1 MNTIIKKVLLLN
13 FIFIITTSLSAQ
25 NWFSG
30 NKKVKGNGVLLKEV
44 REVPNY
50 KEISIGGSFEVVLVS
65 GKQGKIDI
73 EAEENLM
80 AYITTE
86 VTDRVLKINFK
97 KHTNINA
104 TKKMQLLVP
113 YKGIEGVAIGGSGS
127 VSSNHIIDTNNFN
140 ISIAGS
146 GGLNL
151 SLKVVNVTTSISG
164 SGTIDLQGSAEN
176 LNCSIAGSG
185 SVNAYDLKAD
195 KVSINIAGSGSVK
208 TTAITKLKSKLVG
221 SGNVY
226 YKGKPNKI
234 DTKSVGS
241 GSAFNRN

>member
-1 MNTIIKKVLLLN
+1 VYFYNQKTVITIVNNFRVTVLIKNIKMNTIIKKVLLLN

-104 TKKMQLLVP
+104 TKKN
-113 YKGIEGVAIGGSGS
+113 ATF
-127 VSSNHIIDTNNFN
+127 D
-140 ISIAGS
+140 
-146 GGLNL
+146 
-151 SLKVVNVTTSISG
+151 SLQRFRRCCNWW
-164 SGTIDLQGSAEN
+164 
-176 LNCSIAGSG
+176 
-185 SVNAYDLKAD
+185 
-195 KVSINIAGSGSVK
+195 
-208 TTAITKLKSKLVG
+208 
-221 SGNVY
+221 
-226 YKGKPNKI
+226 
-234 DTKSVGS
+234 
-241 GSAFNRN
+241 FW